1 MPEITIVGAG
11 ATGCTLALLLAR
23 YGIASTVIERRSSS
37 LNHPAA
43 HVINA
48 RSQEIWRRA
57 SPKLAAQIA
66 ALAPP
71 SEEVSIIRWSTD
83 LRGTPLGEI
92 DLMSDSEQVD
102 RIQGH
107 SPFLIS
113 HIGQH
118 LLMPILWDA
127 LEQEPLIDFRRG
139 WSFQDVIVDGP
150 RVTVHASGPQVS
162 DTEIVSRYVIGA
174 DGANSR
180 VRDALGI
187 QMRGPV
193 LANMGSV
200 FFHAELFGDTSR
212 PLLTWIYSPSF
223 CGVLIAH
230 ANNDYV
236 LMSPYLNKRQDI
248 AANSRSYWARVL
260 PQVIG
265 EGVAF
270 NIHSTGTWTMT
281 SQTAENFAVDNVIL
295 AGDAAH
301 RFPHTGGFGLNSGVQ
316 DAHNLAWKLAAV
328 LEGRAPASLLASY
341 ECERRPVVERF
352 AAQSVANHFRLDEA
366 MQGIGLSNRSL
377 SVVTAAFNH
386 RVLDLIPAP
395 IMRQVTDGLIR
406 LATSRTA
413 ALLGNDA
420 RARYRRAA
428 IRNRIPAQLEH
439 FASTGLEFGY
449 TYSSPLVR
457 SETTPQ
463 PVDGEGVVNYMPTT
477 WPGARLP
484 HTWLV
489 DDGDIVSSH
498 DLLDLRDFTLFTN
511 SPRSW
516 QEIIPADTPVTVV
529 GLDTAVAPD
538 PCTVLDLFE
547 VGSDGAV
554 LVRPDG
560 HVAWRTTAPSL
571 SGAAEL
577 IDVVTSFGITRATH
591 RAAR

>member
-92 DLMSDSEQVD
+92 DLLSDSEQVD

-150 RVTVHASGPQVS
+150 RVTVHASGPQAT

-236 LMSPYLNKRQDI
+236 LMSPYLSKRQDI

-295 AGDAAH
+295 AGVMQ
-301 RFPHTGGFGLNSGVQ
+301 RTG
-316 DAHNLAWKLAAV
+316 
-328 LEGRAPASLLASY
+328 
-341 ECERRPVVERF
+341 
-352 AAQSVANHFRLDEA
+352 
-366 MQGIGLSNRSL
+366 
-377 SVVTAAFNH
+377 
-386 RVLDLIPAP
+386 
-395 IMRQVTDGLIR
+395 
-406 LATSRTA
+406 SRTPA
-413 ALLGNDA
+413 GSVSTVACKTHTTLPGSWLVSWRDA
-420 RARYRRAA
+420 PPRRCWQPTRVSGARSWSDLQPRVW
-428 IRNRIPAQLEH
+428 PTTS
-439 FASTGLEFGY
+439 ASTRRWRA
-449 TYSSPLVR
+449 LV
-457 SETTPQ
+457 
-463 PVDGEGVVNYMPTT
+463 
-477 WPGARLP
+477 
-484 HTWLV
+484 
-489 DDGDIVSSH
+489 
-498 DLLDLRDFTLFTN
+498 
-511 SPRSW
+511 
-516 QEIIPADTPVTVV
+516 
-529 GLDTAVAPD
+529 
-538 PCTVLDLFE
+538 
-547 VGSDGAV
+547 
-554 LVRPDG
+554 
-560 HVAWRTTAPSL
+560 
-571 SGAAEL
+571 
-577 IDVVTSFGITRATH
+577 
-591 RAAR
+591 

>member
-1 MPEITIVGAG
+1 MPEVTIVGAG

-66 ALAPP
+66 GLAPP

-92 DLMSDSEQVD
+92 DLLSDSEQLD

-200 FFHAELFGDTSR
+200 FFHADLFGETSR

-236 LMSPYLNKRQDI
+236 LMSPYLSKRQDI

-316 DAHNLAWKLAAV
+316 DAHNLAWKLAGV
-328 LEGRAPASLLASY
+328 LEGRAPASLLATY
-341 ECERRPVVERF
+341 EGERRPVVERF

-366 MQGIGLSNRSL
+366 MEGIGLSNRSL
-377 SVVTAAFNH
+377 SGVTAAFNH

-395 IMRQVTDGLIR
+395 IMRHVTDGLIR
-406 LATSRTA
+406 LATNRTS

-420 RARYRRAA
+420 RARYRRAT
-428 IRNRIPAQLEH
+428 IRNRVPAQLEH

-449 TYSSPLVR
+449 AYSGPLVR

-463 PVDGEGVVNYMPTT
+463 PVDGEGVVHYRPTT

-516 QEIIPADTPVTVV
+516 RENVPADLPVTVV

-547 VGSDGAV
+547 VGRDGAV

-560 HVAWRTTAPSL
+560 HVAWRTTASAL

-577 IDVVTSFGITRATH
+577 IHVVTSFGITRTTH

>member
-1 MPEITIVGAG
+1 MAEVTIVGAG

-37 LNHPAA
+37 LDHPAA

-57 SPKLAAQIA
+57 SPKLATQIA

-92 DLMSDSEQVD
+92 DLLSDSEQVD
-102 RIQGH
+102 RVQSH

-118 LLMPILWDA
+118 VLMPILWEA
-127 LEQEPLIDFRRG
+127 LEDEPLIDFRRG
-139 WSFQDVIVDGP
+139 LSFQGVVVDAP
-150 RVTVHASGPQVS
+150 RVTVHACSADVT
-162 DTEIVSRYVIGA
+162 DTEIVSRYVIGT

-180 VRDALGI
+180 VREALGI
-187 QMRGPV
+187 PMRGPV

-200 FFHAELFGDTSR
+200 FFRAKLFGATSR

-230 ANNDYV
+230 ADNDYV
-236 LMSPYLNKRQDI
+236 LMSPYLSKHQDI
-248 AANSRSYWARVL
+248 AANSHSYWARAL

-265 EGVAF
+265 DGAAF
-270 NIHSTGTWTMT
+270 EIHSTGTWTMT
-281 SQTAENFAVDNVIL
+281 SQTAEHFTVGNVVL

-301 RFPHTGGFGLNSGVQ
+301 RFPHTGGFGLNGGVQ

-328 LEGRAPASLLASY
+328 LEGRAPATLLESY
-341 ECERRPVVERF
+341 ERERRPVVERF

-366 MQGIGLSNRSL
+366 MHGVGASNRSL
-377 SVVTAAFNH
+377 SGVTTAFNH
-386 RVLDLIPAP
+386 RVLDLVPAA
-395 IMRQVTDGLIR
+395 IMRRAADGLMR
-406 LATSRTA
+406 LATNRTS
-413 ALLGNDA
+413 ALLGDDA

-428 IRNRIPAQLEH
+428 IRNRVPAQLEH

-449 TYSSPLVR
+449 AYSGPLVR

-463 PVDGEGVVNYMPTT
+463 PVDGTGVVHYRPTT

-489 DDGDIVSSH
+489 GDGDIVSSH
-498 DLLDLRDFTLFTN
+498 DVLDLRDFTLFTN
-511 SPRSW
+511 SPRNW
-516 QEIIPADTPVTVV
+516 REAIPADIPVTVV

-538 PCTVLDLFE
+538 PYTVLDLFE
-547 VGSDGAV
+547 VGGDGAV

-560 HVAWRTTAPSL
+560 HVAWRTTESAS

-577 IDVVTSFGITRATH
+577 IDVVTSFGITRAPH